1 MSQEFSRNHTLQA
14 LECSKVRQTFT
25 CYPHFIQIHKIGLWD
40 KFSHRYHW
48 FRNSCD
54 KSLVTSVSASRKLRE
69 LEMDPTGFAS
79 QSVVHEALV
88 NRSGSPP
95 SCVFFDFEKLLWQR
109 HISFWLF
116 GERRVD
122 FCPQVSSCGHKTII
136 RIGLEWNGKINAL
149 PRDLSVLSKL
159 LWHVTWVSCEQTG
172 NGVSDAAQVLGY
184 RSSITLGCTN
194 RL

>member
-40 KFSHRYHW
+40 KFSRRYHW

-69 LEMDPTGFAS
+69 LEIDPTGFAP

-88 NRSGSPP
+88 NQSGSP
-95 SCVFFDFEKLLWQR
+95 SSWVFFDFEIDLSKIDLKIC
-109 HISFWLF
+109 HMSFWLHNLQMW
-116 GERRVD
+116 
-122 FCPQVSSCGHKTII
+122 CIYAKTNDGCLITHQKNI
-136 RIGLEWNGKINAL
+136 SNYF
-149 PRDLSVLSKL
+149 
-159 LWHVTWVSCEQTG
+159 
-172 NGVSDAAQVLGY
+172 SDW
-184 RSSITLGCTN
+184 
-194 RL
+194 